1 MRETRVTKASAVGI
15 VVLAALAL
23 TGACNEA
30 ELDSLWTT
38 ETVDIDGMVEVDDE
52 WTGAMTSFEDQDV
65 SVGLLNDAEFL
76 YVSLIAPGPV
86 GRQAMVAGLTVWI
99 DPKGGTDEWHGIR
112 FPVPPTPPEGAD
124 RGSGRFGG
132 FGGFGR
138 SGGDTQRGQRGRA
151 RPGREAGPG
160 ERLRMVELVGPGEI
174 SARQLPRPVGGGLE
188 VDMRSDGAT
197 FVYELKVPLPRDD
210 DHRMGIGVEAGDQIG
225 VGFETGNLRDQIG
238 RGRGGGRGAG
248 GGGRG
253 GGFGGGGRG
262 GGGGGGR
269 GGGGRGGGPGG
280 DDRPDRPDP
289 LKLWARV
296 QLSAS

>member
-15 VVLAALAL
+15 VVLAALKL

-99 DPKGGTDEWHGIR
+99 DPKGGTDEWYGIR

-138 SGGDTQRGQRGRA
+138 SGGDTQRGRA